1 MRCCHLVATGS
12 NAGDRV
18 ERRDGEKMGGSGYRR
33 KGGRQKGLKEGG
45 KEGAEKDRRRESEMA
60 GQEKEPEAHSKTGAG
75 ERIC

>member
-1 MRCCHLVATGS
+1 MRCCHLVATSS

-18 ERRDGEKMGGSGYRR
+18 ERKDGGSGYQKRR
-33 KGGRQKGLKEGG
+33 KTDLKEGG